1 MAYLLLTLCA
11 LLSAVSAL
19 LAWKILLM
27 RRSAEEI
34 RRGLQERLETD
45 TNTLLSISSQDRA
58 MRRLAA
64 GLNSQLRLLR
74 QERCRYRQGD
84 QALKD
89 AVANISHDLR
99 TPLTSI
105 SGNAGILIDN
115 GSVLDE
121 QKKMRLYID
130 IYEDSIWLIQLV
142 ENLLSV
148 TRIENGS
155 MDLHMEAELIE
166 EIIQEAL
173 RYLERRSLEHP
184 VHVQLSDDLLMAKM
198 DARLII
204 QVLINLVDNALKY
217 TPSGSPISVSARQEG
232 KWVVIQIADEGPG
245 IPEKHKSHIF
255 EMFYTIGNRN
265 GDNRR
270 SLGLGL
276 ALCQSIINA
285 HGGTINIRDNIPH
298 GTIFTFTLPA
308 EEGTIL

>member
-99 TPLTSI
+99 TPLTAI
-105 SGNAGILIDN
+105 
-115 GSVLDE
+115 
-121 QKKMRLYID
+121 
-130 IYEDSIWLIQLV
+130 
-142 ENLLSV
+142 
-148 TRIENGS
+148 
-155 MDLHMEAELIE
+155 
-166 EIIQEAL
+166 
-173 RYLERRSLEHP
+173 
-184 VHVQLSDDLLMAKM
+184 
-198 DARLII
+198 
-204 QVLINLVDNALKY
+204 
-217 TPSGSPISVSARQEG
+217 
-232 KWVVIQIADEGPG
+232 
-245 IPEKHKSHIF
+245 
-255 EMFYTIGNRN
+255 
-265 GDNRR
+265 
-270 SLGLGL
+270 
-276 ALCQSIINA
+276 
-285 HGGTINIRDNIPH
+285 
-298 GTIFTFTLPA
+298 
-308 EEGTIL
+308 